1 MYDLH
6 QVGEHTYYIDGMT
19 NLGIYVYGNN
29 KACMIDAG
37 SDNEAAQK
45 ALDHIAANGWRL
57 EKVLNTHCHA
67 DHTYANAYLKE
78 KTGCKIYSPGA
89 DAAISTYSYLNAT
102 YLYGGYPPKELDNK
116 FTLAPACE
124 CIPITPDVL
133 PEGMQYIH
141 VNGHSFEQLAYRTP
155 DGVWFVADAVI
166 AAETFPKY
174 KISFLYS
181 IEEQLKTL
189 ERLKTLQGSLF
200 IPSHR
205 PPLDSI
211 AQLAELN
218 RINLLEVA
226 QDIKRFCAD
235 GVTIDELL
243 EKVFAEYN
251 IRLYIMQYALVGYTT
266 RSYLAWL
273 QRKGEITAVFEG
285 TKLKWK
291 TVNPELS

>member
-1 MYDLH
+1 MYELNR
-6 QVGEHTYYIDGMT
+6 VGEHTYYIDCST
-19 NLGIYVYGNN
+19 NLGIYVYDGN
-29 KACMIDAG
+29 KVCMIDAG
-37 SDNEAAQK
+37 CDNEAAQK

-57 EKVLNTHCHA
+57 EMVLNTHCHA
-67 DHTYANAYLKE
+67 DHSYANAYLKE

-89 DAAISTYSYLNAT
+89 DSAISTYSYLNAT
-102 YLYGGYPPKELDNK
+102 YLFGGYPPKELDNK

-124 CIPITPDVL
+124 TLPVTPDIL
-133 PEGMQYIH
+133 PEGLQYIH

-155 DGVWFVADAVI
+155 DGVWFVADSII

-181 IEEQLKTL
+181 VEEHLKTL
-189 ERLKTLQGSLF
+189 ERLKTLQGKLF

-205 PPLDSI
+205 PPLESI
-211 AQLAELN
+211 AELAELN
-218 RINLLEVA
+218 RINALEVA
-226 QDIKRFCAD
+226 EDIKRFCAE

-243 EKVFAEYN
+243 ERVFAEYN

-266 RSYLAWL
+266 RSYLSWL
-273 QRKGEITAVFEG
+273 QRKGEIAPVFEG

-291 TVNPELS
+291 TVIPE

>member
-1 MYDLH
+1 MYELNK
-6 QVGEHTYYIDGMT
+6 VGERTYYMDCST
-19 NLGIYVYGNN
+19 NIGIYVYGDN

-37 SDNEAAQK
+37 CDNEAAQK

-57 EKVLNTHCHA
+57 DMVLNTHCHA

-78 KTGCKIYSPGA
+78 KTGCRIYSPGA
-89 DAAISTYSYLNAT
+89 DSAISTYSYLNAT
-102 YLYGGYPPKELDNK
+102 YLFGGYPPKELDNK

-124 CIPITPDVL
+124 TLPVTPDIL
-133 PEGMQYIH
+133 PEGLQYIH

-181 IEEQLKTL
+181 VEEHLKTL
-189 ERLKTLQGSLF
+189 ERLKTLQGKLF

-205 PPLDSI
+205 PPLEDI
-211 AQLAELN
+211 AELAELN
-218 RINLLEVA
+218 RINALEVA
-226 QDIKRFCAD
+226 EDIKRFCAE

-243 EKVFAEYN
+243 ERIFSEYN

-266 RSYLAWL
+266 RSYLSWL
-273 QRKGEITAVFEG
+273 QRKGEIAPVFEV

-291 TVNPELS
+291 TVTPE

>member
-1 MYDLH
+1 MYELNK
-6 QVGEHTYYIDGMT
+6 VGERTYYMDCST
-19 NLGIYVYGNN
+19 NIGIYVYGDN

-37 SDNEAAQK
+37 CDNEAAQK

-57 EKVLNTHCHA
+57 EMVLNTHCHA
-67 DHTYANAYLKE
+67 DHSYANAYLKE

-102 YLYGGYPPKELDNK
+102 YLFGGYPPKELDNK

-124 CIPITPDVL
+124 TLPVTPDIL
-133 PEGMQYIH
+133 PEGLQYIH

-181 IEEQLKTL
+181 VEEHLKTL
-189 ERLKTLQGSLF
+189 ERLKTLQGKLF

-205 PPLDSI
+205 PPLEDI
-211 AQLAELN
+211 AELAELN
-218 RINLLEVA
+218 RINALEVA
-226 QDIKRFCAD
+226 EDIKRFCAE

-243 EKVFAEYN
+243 EKIFAEYN

-266 RSYLAWL
+266 RSYLSWL
-273 QRKGEITAVFEG
+273 QRKGEIAPVFEC

-291 TVNPELS
+291 TVTPE